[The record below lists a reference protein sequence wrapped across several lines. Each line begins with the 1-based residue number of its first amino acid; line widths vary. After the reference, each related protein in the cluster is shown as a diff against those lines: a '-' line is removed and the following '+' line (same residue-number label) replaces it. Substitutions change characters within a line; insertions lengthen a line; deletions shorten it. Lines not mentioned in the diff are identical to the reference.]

1 MYLSALESDQ
11 LYTWSD
17 ENYKNPEPAHR
28 RFAETPPG
36 SPPTAASTPSDPPR
50 FSHRA
55 LQTMRQA
62 GMQMRRRPGAR
73 PQVLLVGQL
82 SRLAAADG
90 LRAAGIVH
98 ANGRVPDQLPSSP
111 RDPGGDLRDQPRTTA
126 PTRGAI
132 RACHAPS
139 GFCHSDVV
147 RCGIGR
153 RAPSQYAGSLA
164 GQRFRG
170 FAYRGGRG

>member
-1 MYLSALESDQ
+1 MYFTVVQSDQ

-17 ENYKNPEPAHR
+17 ENPEPAHCHI
-28 RFAETPPG
+28 AETPQR
-36 SPPTAASTPSDPPR
+36 SPAPIASAPCDPPR

-62 GMQMRRRPGAR
+62 GMQMRRRPR
-73 PQVLLVGQL
+73 PRSQVLFVGQL

-90 LRAAGIVH
+90 LHTAGVLR
-98 ANGRVPDQLPSSP
+98 ANGRVPVQLPSSP
-111 RDPGGDLRDQPRTTA
+111 RDPRSHLRDQPRTAA
-126 PTRGAI
+126 PTRGAL

-139 GFCHSDVV
+139 GFCHPDAD

-153 RAPSQYAGSLA
+153 HAPGQYAGSLA
-164 GQRFRG
+164 RQRFQR
-170 FAYRGGRG
+170 FAHWGGS